1 MLAIEIKITSPSTE
15 DMELALKEVL
25 RLISEG
31 NTRGWGNDGCK
42 TKTDYTFMITGEAEE
57 IEDEDEE

>member
-1 MLAIEIKITSPSTE
+1 MLVIEIKITSPSTE

-31 NTRGWGNDGCK
+31 YTRSFGNDGK
-42 TKTDYTFMITGEAEE
+42 KTDYTFMITGEEEE
-57 IEDEDEE
+57 IESGGEE